1 MKLKILLW
9 VLGLLLKRAFK
20 RDPEFR
26 AELEKR
32 PLDWGVAT
40 EDMSI
45 ARHYRMSHAGV
56 TTGSGLPVDTELELR
71 FADSDSAVTFLLKPS
86 PRAFLQGLM
95 DQRVRLVGDS
105 AQLNRLQS
113 LLKRIR

>member
-1 MKLKILLW
+1 MKLKMLLW
-9 VLGLLLKRAFK
+9 VLSLLLKRAFK

-40 EDMSI
+40 EDLHI
-45 ARHYRMSHAGV
+45 ARHYRMSSAGV
-56 TTGSGLPVDTELELR
+56 ESATGLPVDTELELR
-71 FADSDSAVTFLLKPS
+71 FADGDAAVAFLLKPS

-95 DQRVRLVGDS
+95 DQRIRLVGDS
-105 AQLNRLQS
+105 AQLDRLQS